1 MTSGVGQVRA
11 AVIGVGLIGE
21 QHAAAYRAYSRSS
34 LALVCDAN
42 EERARAA
49 ADRFGCAFTTRI
61 EDVAESEV
69 DVVSVATPDFA
80 HFDPVMAMLRAGK
93 HVLVEKPLATTLAE
107 AEQMVETARERGV
120 HLAVNLGNRWNPNYL
135 SMRDALRAGEIG
147 EPLMVYSRLSD
158 TIWVPTRM
166 LSWGSKS
173 GPEWFLFAH
182 SMDLVQWMLDQRP
195 REVYALGI
203 KRVLAARGIDAY
215 DAIQAMVR
223 FDSTFAT
230 FETSWVLPESWP
242 DIVENELTINGERG
256 RMKLDAAQHG
266 FELSSDVAGRHLF
279 TRPSRWTEYRLPP
292 VWWETLRKLVD
303 AVLDG
308 GAPAITGES
317 SLVSI
322 RMIDAVER
330 SIAEGKPISI

>member
-1 MTSGVGQVRA
+1 MASDQAKA

-21 QHAAAYRAYSRSS
+21 QHAAAHADYPRSA
-34 LALVCDAN
+34 LTLVCDAN
-42 EERARAA
+42 EERARAVA
-49 ADRFGCAFTTRI
+49 ERFGCAFTTRM
-61 EDVAESEV
+61 EDVAAADI

-80 HFDPVMAMLRAGK
+80 HFAPVMAMLRTGK
-93 HVLVEKPLATTLAE
+93 HVLVEKPLATDLAE
-107 AEQMVETARERGV
+107 AEQMVETARANGV

-135 SMRDALRAGEIG
+135 SMRAALRAGEIG
-147 EPLMVYSRLSD
+147 EPLMAYSRLSD

-166 LSWGSKS
+166 ISWGSKS

-182 SMDLVQWMLDQRP
+182 SMDLVHWMLDQQP
-195 REVYALGI
+195 REVYALGV

-223 FDSTFAT
+223 FESTFAT

-242 DIVENELTINGERG
+242 DIVENELTINGDRG
-256 RMKLDAAQHG
+256 RMKLDATQHG

-292 VWWETLRKLVD
+292 FWWETLRNLVD
-303 AVLDG
+303 CVLDG
-308 GAPAITGES
+308 GTPAITGEAG
-317 SLVSI
+317 LVSI
-322 RMIDAVER
+322 RMIAAVER
-330 SIAEGKPISI
+330 SIREHQPIQL